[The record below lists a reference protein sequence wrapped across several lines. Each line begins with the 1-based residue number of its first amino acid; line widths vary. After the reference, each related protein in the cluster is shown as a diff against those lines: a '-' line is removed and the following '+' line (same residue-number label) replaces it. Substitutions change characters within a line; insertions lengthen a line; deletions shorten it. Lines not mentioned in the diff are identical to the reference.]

1 MQGMLWGGGGYRRYH
16 GIQIGT
22 SVDNCL
28 ITARAIS
35 VPLGS
40 ALSALFAH
48 NDGETM
54 QSTLAK
60 SGGPGVQ
67 VSVMVA
73 AELQDSLLVVMHDL
87 HRLEGLLS
95 HATDNLLVR
104 FGEAN
109 DTLTEAVVGDSPE
122 LAAVRTALRAAVT
135 ELQFQDMAS
144 QLIWHTTKVLQGCAF
159 RLAAEAMGED
169 EEGEQ
174 AAPFTDMAPDRPN
187 PVTQS
192 EMEAGSIDLF

>member
-1 MQGMLWGGGGYRRYH
+1 
-16 GIQIGT
+16 
-22 SVDNCL
+22 
-28 ITARAIS
+28 
-35 VPLGS
+35 
-40 ALSALFAH
+40 
-48 NDGETM
+48 M

-95 HATDNLLVR
+95 HATDNLLMR

-174 AAPFTDMAPDRPN
+174 AAPFVDMAPDRPN

-192 EMEAGSIDLF
+192 EMDAGSVDLF